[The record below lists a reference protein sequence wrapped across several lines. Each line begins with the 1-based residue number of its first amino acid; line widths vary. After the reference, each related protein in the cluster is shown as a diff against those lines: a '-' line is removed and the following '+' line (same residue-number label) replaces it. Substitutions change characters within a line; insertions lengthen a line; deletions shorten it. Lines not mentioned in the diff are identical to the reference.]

1 MKEIKLNG
9 HTIEMYESI
18 EEMPMWRYHKF
29 TQYMVFHSG
38 MGTDVNSV
46 TARLRRITMLV
57 SNEPSK
63 AVEELE
69 NLSQSF
75 VLLSKGVDLKGYA
88 FVALIFKIDGKE
100 YSDLS
105 EEGVKRT
112 YEVINKASY
121 SSVSNIV
128 ESVKKKLTK
137 KWRTISRTRKGR

>member
-1 MKEIKLNG
+1 
-9 HTIEMYESI
+9 
-18 EEMPMWRYHKF
+18 
-29 TQYMVFHSG
+29 
-38 MGTDVNSV
+38 
-46 TARLRRITMLV
+46 MLV